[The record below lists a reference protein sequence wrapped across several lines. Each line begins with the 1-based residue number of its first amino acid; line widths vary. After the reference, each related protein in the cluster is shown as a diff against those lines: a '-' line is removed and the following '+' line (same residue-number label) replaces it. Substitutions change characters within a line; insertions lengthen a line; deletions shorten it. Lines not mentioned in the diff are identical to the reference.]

1 VSLALVPRPEERL
14 SPLERL
20 EVLCDPGS
28 LAPLRTA
35 VRSRRMGERA
45 RAGDGVLAA
54 AGRIDGRPVFCFAQ
68 DPAFAGGSLGEAH
81 ADTVVR
87 VHELAARAR
96 VPIIG
101 FVESAGAR
109 LQEGI
114 AGLAGYGRI
123 FREHV
128 RLSGQVPQ
136 ISIVCGPTAGGG
148 SYAPALTDFVVM
160 AGARASMFLTGPAVV
175 AQVTGEEVDAAALG
189 GPRVQARNG
198 VCHLVAPTEV
208 DGALLARD
216 LLDYLPQNRDQRP
229 ARWPSVEPPAGLP
242 DGALPREE
250 RAVYD
255 IRDVARTLVDGGRM
269 LEIAPR
275 YARNVICA
283 LARLDGHAVGVIAN
297 QPRHLGGVLDA
308 DASQKAARFVRT
320 CNLFG
325 LALVVLVD
333 TPGFLPGT
341 RQERAGV
348 IRHGAKLVHAFAEA
362 TVPRVTLIVRK
373 AFGGAFIA
381 MNSKD
386 LGADL
391 VFAWPHAQLGVMGAS
406 QAVSVI
412 NRREIE
418 AADDPAHAHEALA
431 RAYAQEHLGAD
442 AASAD
447 GFVDEVI
454 APGHTRAR
462 LAAAIE
468 SLQRSPG
475 ELGRAKNVPL

>member
-1 VSLALVPRPEERL
+1 VTLALVPRPEERL

-28 LAPLRTA
+28 LQLLRTA
-35 VRSRRMGERA
+35 VRSRRMTGPA
-45 RAGDGVLAA
+45 PAGDGVLAA
-54 AGRIDGRPVFCFAQ
+54 SGRVDGRPIFCFAQ
-68 DPAFAGGSLGEAH
+68 DRAFAGGSLGEAH

-87 VHELAARAR
+87 VLELAGRAR
-96 VPIIG
+96 VPVVG

-109 LQEGI
+109 MQEGL
-114 AGLAGYGRI
+114 AGLGGYGRI
-123 FREHV
+123 FRQHV
-128 RLSGQVPQ
+128 RLSGRVPQ
-136 ISIVCGPTAGGG
+136 VSVVCGPSAGGG

-175 AQVTGEEVDAAALG
+175 REVTGEQVDAAGLG
-189 GPRVQARNG
+189 GPRVQERNG

-216 LLDYLPQNRDQRP
+216 LLDYLPQNAGETA
-229 ARWPSVEPPAGLP
+229 ARWPAVEPPSGLA

-250 RAVYD
+250 RSVYD
-255 IRDVARTLVDGGRM
+255 MRDVVRAIVDGGRT
-269 LEIAPR
+269 LEISPR
-275 YARNVICA
+275 YARNVVCA
-283 LARLDGHAVGVIAN
+283 LARLGGHAIGVVAN

-308 DASQKAARFVRT
+308 DASQKAARFVRM
-320 CNLFG
+320 CDRFG
-325 LALVVLVD
+325 LPLVVLVD

-348 IRHGAKLVHAFAEA
+348 IRHGATLVEAFAGA
-362 TVPRVTLIVRK
+362 SVPRVTVVVRK

-391 VFAWPHAQLGVMGAS
+391 VLAWPRAQLGVMGAS
-406 QAVSVI
+406 QAVGII

-418 AADDPAHAHEALA
+418 AAEDPEQARRALA
-431 RAYAQEHLGAD
+431 GAYAEAHLGAD
-442 AASAD
+442 AAGAE

-454 APGHTRAR
+454 PAAHTRAR
-462 LAAAIE
+462 LVAAIE
-468 SLQRSPG
+468 SLGGSARSG
-475 ELGRAKNVPL
+475 SAA